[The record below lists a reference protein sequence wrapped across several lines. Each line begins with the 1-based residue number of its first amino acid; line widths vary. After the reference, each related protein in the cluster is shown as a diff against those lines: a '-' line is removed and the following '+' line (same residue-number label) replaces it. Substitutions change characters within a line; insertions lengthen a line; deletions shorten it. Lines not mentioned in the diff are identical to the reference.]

1 MKLDGADP
9 KWTLLIP
16 RYKINNKTPSNEIIS
31 NYSLINYS
39 ITLFIF
45 SRLKLNY
52 FILLI
57 NVKYY

>member
-16 RYKINNKTPSNEIIS
+16 RYKINNKTPSNEII
-31 NYSLINYS
+31 
-39 ITLFIF
+39 FIF